1 MKVEQISV
9 FLENKP
15 GSLAEVTRILGES
28 GVNIRALSLA
38 DTKDFGILRLIVN
51 DNEKAREILGRKG
64 LTVRK
69 TEVVAVEVP
78 DRPGGLAEILKVLSE
93 ADINVEYL
101 YAFVQQS
108 GENAIIIFRFDETD
122 RAIEVLSKK
131 QFKISM
137 KNFHSYGNNMAK
149 QMIIYW
155 LKMQLP

>member
-1 MKVEQISV
+1 MKVDQISV

-15 GSLAEVTRILGES
+15 GALAEVTRILGES

-51 DNEKAREILGRKG
+51 DKEKAKEVLDRKG
-64 LTVRK
+64 FTVRK

-78 DRPGGLAEILKVLSE
+78 DRPGGLADIMRILAE

-122 RAIEVLSKK
+122 RAIAVLSEKK
-131 QFKISM
+131 VRILEGK
-137 KNFHSYGNNMAK
+137 KVYT
-149 QMIIYW
+149 
-155 LKMQLP
+155 L

>member
-15 GSLAEVTRILGES
+15 GALAEVTRILGET

-51 DNEKAREILGRKG
+51 DHEKAKEVLGQKG
-64 LTVRK
+64 FTVRK

-78 DRPGGLAEILKVLSE
+78 DRPGGLADIMKILAE
-93 ADINVEYL
+93 ASINVEYL

-122 RAIEVLSKK
+122 RAIAVLSEKK
-131 QFKISM
+131 IPILEGKKVYS
-137 KNFHSYGNNMAK
+137 
-149 QMIIYW
+149 
-155 LKMQLP
+155 L